1 MFMSSL
7 LARWLAIRVVLRL
20 PLWAGGMY
28 QPRFLSS
35 MVRPSSPSA
44 LHSYPRGLTFIGVV
58 VTLAASALF
67 LLFGVVYLYEAFFAL
82 EPVMP

>member
-20 PLWAGGMY
+20 LLWAGGMY

>member
-1 MFMSSL
+1 
-7 LARWLAIRVVLRL
+7 
-20 PLWAGGMY
+20 
-28 QPRFLSS
+28 

-44 LHSYPRGLTFIGVV
+44 LHWYPRGLTFIGVV